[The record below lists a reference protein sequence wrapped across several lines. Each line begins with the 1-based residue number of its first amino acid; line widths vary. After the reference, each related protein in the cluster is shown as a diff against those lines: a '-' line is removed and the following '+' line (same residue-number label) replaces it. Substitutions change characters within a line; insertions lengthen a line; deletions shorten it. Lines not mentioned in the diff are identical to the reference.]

1 MSNDT
6 AAAGD
11 QIAGNQGGDAMTGN
25 EPPTA
30 NDGTAGADG
39 ASGDASATDSTAV
52 GDTDLGLGGNE
63 ELRTGAA
70 SDEAFDP
77 ASDAGADVTS
87 AEQSSLETPDAENP
101 EAPAD
106 ESRAET
112 SADTPDKKVSRGA
125 PSADWLPESSPP
137 GESGPVP

>member
-1 MSNDT
+1 MSSDN
-6 AAAGD
+6 AS
-11 QIAGNQGGDAMTGN
+11 AGNQGGDAMTGN

-77 ASDAGADVTS
+77 ASDAGAGVTS
-87 AEQSSLETPDAENP
+87 AEKSSMETPDPENP
-101 EAPAD
+101 EAPAA
-106 ESRAET
+106 ESSEADT
-112 SADTPDKKVSRGA
+112 PDAPDTPDKKVEKGA
-125 PSADWLPESSPP
+125 PSADWLPENPRP
-137 GESGPVP
+137 TEAGPLP